1 MIESIIKELKLVP
14 LTGEGGMYRYLY
26 AGEKDAAGREY
37 YSSIYYLLTEHSFS
51 HMHRLKTD
59 EIYHYYMGDG
69 LELLLLYPDG
79 TSEIKVLGTRLS
91 DGEVPQFR
99 VPAGVWQGSVVAHG
113 GRITNMVIWKR
124 CAPDIRTPK
133 LPSDGAAAK
142 PLRDEDTI

>member
-1 MIESIIKELKLVP
+1 
-14 LTGEGGMYRYLY
+14 MYRYLY
-26 AGEKDAAGREY
+26 AGEKDAAGRES

-99 VPAGVWQGSVVAHG
+99 VPAGVWLTAGNTVWRERRWHRRICR
-113 GRITNMVIWKR
+113 RITNMVIWKR

-133 LPSDGAAAK
+133 PPSDGAAAK